1 MSRASFLIA
10 VVVAFAIVNTV
21 FLGVHLAVHPV
32 PPLTAGPTLQT
43 GITNLGTAVAGLN
56 INTQTGMSAS
66 PAQSVF
72 QFLLGNSPALSTASW
87 ALVGGVWIWR
97 GRMKS
102 RWESLGFDSGIFD
115 LFIKMKG
122 AKTRMN
128 LLVSLSRPKDRLQ
141 LAQELGL
148 DWKAVDYHI
157 VLLNRFG
164 LVHEDH
170 AFGNVRMYT
179 LTKQGEVLLQLLK
192 EFNKEVASDV
202 KSDGALISSVK
213 TVK

>member
-1 MSRASFLIA
+1 MSRASFVLA

-21 FLGVHLAVHPV
+21 FLGAYLARPSETS
-32 PPLTAGPTLQT
+32 PALQT
-43 GITNLGTAVAGLN
+43 TVNSLA
-56 INTQTGMSAS
+56 SAANSYSAQSAAILPS
-66 PAQSVF
+66 PAQSTF
-72 QFLLGNSPALSTASW
+72 QFFLSNSPALSTASW
-87 ALVGGVWIWR
+87 TLVGGVWIWR

-115 LFIKMKG
+115 LFMKMKG
-122 AKTRMN
+122 AKTRLN
-128 LLVSLSRPKDRLQ
+128 LLDALSRPKDRLQ

-157 VLLNRFG
+157 VLLNRYG

-170 AFGNVRMYT
+170 AFGNARMYK

-192 EFNKEVASDV
+192 EFNKEITRDAEPSAAEVPSAR
-202 KSDGALISSVK
+202 SV
-213 TVK
+213 T

>member
-1 MSRASFLIA
+1 MSRATFVLA
-10 VVVAFAIVNTV
+10 VVVAVAIVNTV
-21 FLGVHLAVHPV
+21 FLGVHLASPSES
-32 PPLTAGPTLQT
+32 GPALQT
-43 GITNLGTAVAGLN
+43 SITNLGTGINFYPASGPLN
-56 INTQTGMSAS
+56 SLPPTTQQA
-66 PAQSVF
+66 F
-72 QFLLGNSPALSTASW
+72 QFLLANSPVLSTASW

-122 AKTRMN
+122 AKTRLN
-128 LLVSLSRPKDRLQ
+128 LLDALSRPKDRLQ

-157 VLLNRFG
+157 VLLNRYG

-170 AFGNVRMYT
+170 AFGNVKMYK

-192 EFNKEVASDV
+192 EFNKEIVRDTVPSVADV
-202 KSDGALISSVK
+202 PSALPVR
-213 TVK
+213 

>member
-1 MSRASFLIA
+1 MSRATFVLA
-10 VVVAFAIVNTV
+10 VVVAVAIVNTV
-21 FLGVHLAVHPV
+21 FLGVHLASPSES
-32 PPLTAGPTLQT
+32 GPALQT
-43 GITNLGTAVAGLN
+43 SITNLGTG
-56 INTQTGMSAS
+56 INGYTAS
-66 PAQSVF
+66 GSLSLPPNNQPAF
-72 QFLLGNSPALSTASW
+72 QFLLANSPVLSTASW

-122 AKTRMN
+122 AKTRLN
-128 LLVSLSRPKDRLQ
+128 LLDALSRPKDRLQ

-157 VLLNRFG
+157 VLLNRYG

-179 LTKQGEVLLQLLK
+179 LTRQGEVLLQLLK
-192 EFNKEVASDV
+192 EFNKEIVR
-202 KSDGALISSVK
+202 GAEPSAAVVPSTLPIP
-213 TVK
+213 